1 MVQGPLVLDCMPEC
15 PYHRALGFES
25 GVVAKDQISCSNED
39 HYTGWYSSWMSN
51 KARMNN
57 QGFGCAWLSRYQDTQ
72 QWLQIDLKKIKV
84 ISGIITQGRC
94 DADEW
99 MTKYSIQY
107 RSDESFNWVYYKD
120 QTGNSRV
127 STGTSSRNTPGDKL
141 HFNNLTIIKS
151 LNFSCHLLLIFLQ
164 LYKSAIPM
172 LLQVF
177 VVECSIISYQAF
189 CFGVSSPNFSNS
201 FQGTLNMPFLIL

>member
-1 MVQGPLVLDCMPEC
+1 
-15 PYHRALGFES
+15 
-25 GVVAKDQISCSNED
+25 
-39 HYTGWYSSWMSN
+39 
-51 KARMNN
+51 
-57 QGFGCAWLSRYQDTQ
+57 
-72 QWLQIDLKKIKV
+72 
-84 ISGIITQGRC
+84 
-94 DADEW
+94 

-127 STGTSSRNTPGDKL
+127 STGTSSRNTLGDKL

-201 FQGTLNMPFLIL
+201 FQGTLNMPFLILWCILECSILKGDINETNHGCWWQSLLSPYHLEVLTLQMTRKQGSLTGYLFTREFSWKVYHSC